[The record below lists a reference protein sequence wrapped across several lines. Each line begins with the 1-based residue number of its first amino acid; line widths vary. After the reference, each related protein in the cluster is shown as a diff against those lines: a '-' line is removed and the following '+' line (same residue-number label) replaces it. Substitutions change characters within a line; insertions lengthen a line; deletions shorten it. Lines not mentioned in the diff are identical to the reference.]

1 MRHTISV
8 MVENHPGVLAR
19 VAGLFSSRGYNI
31 QSLTVGETEDPTIS
45 RMTIVVTGDDAVLE
59 QINKQ
64 LNKLIEVIKVI
75 DLTKEKF
82 INRELALV
90 KVKADAKHRPEIT
103 ILVEVFRAKIVDI
116 DPETFTMEITGNEE
130 KISAFLEQLRPY
142 GIRELVRTG
151 AVAIT
156 RGSKVPSA
164 VKNKKG

>member
-31 QSLTVGETEDPTIS
+31 QSLTVGETEDPELS

-64 LNKLIEVIKVI
+64 LNKLIEVTKVI

-90 KVKADAKHRPEIT
+90 KVKAEPKLRSDIT
-103 ILVEVFRAKIVDI
+103 ILVDVFRAKIVDI
-116 DPETFTMEITGNEE
+116 DPETFTMEITGDEE
-130 KISAFLEQLRPY
+130 KISAFLQQLKPY
-142 GIRELVRTG
+142 GIKELVRTG

-156 RGSKVPSA
+156 RGSKTPA
-164 VKNKKG
+164 AIK

>member
-31 QSLTVGETEDPTIS
+31 QSLTVGETEDPAIS

-64 LNKLIEVIKVI
+64 LNKLIEVTKVI

-90 KVKADAKHRPEIT
+90 KVKAEPKLRSDIT
-103 ILVEVFRAKIVDI
+103 ILVDVFRAKIVDI
-116 DPETFTMEITGNEE
+116 DPETFTMEITGDEE
-130 KISAFLEQLRPY
+130 KISAFLQQLKPY
-142 GIRELVRTG
+142 GIKELVRTG

-156 RGSKVPSA
+156 RGSKTPA
-164 VKNKKG
+164 TIK